1 MASGQRVGFFFKK
14 TSYKELGMKKYF
26 LSMILLLIIL
36 AFHKVS
42 IGYAQQDKN
51 IHAKKLNQMK
61 TTLKKSSDA
70 NWSRE
75 IERLTGLK
83 GTLDKKENVFKVS
96 FPRSDLAV
104 EVEGIPLSPP
114 MGLTVWA
121 AFKNLDNR
129 VMMMGDMVLRED
141 QVNPVMSL
149 ALQNGLEVTAL
160 HNHFLG
166 DSPRVMFMH
175 ISGMG
180 DLKQIA
186 AAVAEIFT
194 KIKETSA
201 PGEKHTYPTKTSLDP
216 RKIDD
221 ILEIKGQLVSGV
233 YKVVIGKFTKM
244 HGLLLGSAM
253 GVNTWAAFSGSDE
266 NAVVDGDFV
275 MYESELQP
283 VLRALRR
290 ADINVV
296 AIHNHMIGESPRVIF
311 LHYWGIGKTVD
322 LARGIKSALD
332 AQSRRK
338 K

>member
-1 MASGQRVGFFFKK
+1 MRKK
-14 TSYKELGMKKYF
+14 KRSIMVFVLM
-26 LSMILLLIIL
+26 ML
-36 AFHKVS
+36 AFHEVS

-75 IERLTGLK
+75 VERLTGLK

-104 EVEGIPLSPP
+104 DVEGIPLSPP

-141 QVNPVMSL
+141 QVNPIMSL
-149 ALQNGLEVTAL
+149 ALLNGLEVSAL

-180 DLKQIA
+180 DLNKIA
-186 AAVAEIFT
+186 AAVGEIFSR
-194 KIKETSA
+194 IKETSA
-201 PGEKHTYPTKTSLDP
+201 PGEKHTYPHIDPAKISLDP

-221 ILEIKGQLVSGV
+221 ILVIKGQMVSGV
-233 YKVVIGKFTKM
+233 YKVVIGKSTKM
-244 HGLLLGSAM
+244 HGVVLESAM
-253 GVNTWAAFSGSDE
+253 GVNTWAAFAGSDE

-275 MYESELQP
+275 MYESQLQP
-283 VLRALRR
+283 VLKALRR

-332 AQSRRK
+332 AQSRRRK
-338 K
+338 